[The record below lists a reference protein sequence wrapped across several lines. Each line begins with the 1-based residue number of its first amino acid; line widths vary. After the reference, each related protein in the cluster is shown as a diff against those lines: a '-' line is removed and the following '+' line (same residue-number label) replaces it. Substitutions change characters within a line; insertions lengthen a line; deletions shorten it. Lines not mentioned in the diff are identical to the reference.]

1 MKKTLRLLLMSTL
14 VLFCGSAFAE
24 DIIWQEDF
32 SGFAESVKVDPN
44 GLNPNYTFTGT
55 TFKDDGSYKGGTA
68 FYDEALAGGTA
79 PELLVAKGGG
89 SFAAKVALN
98 GKSGDMMLA
107 FKSNRNLTVTVEG
120 ATLGEKENTGN
131 DYLYPVTVAAG
142 TSEITITFTNGLSQ
156 NGRMDNIKLY
166 QGTAKKPAGLSWG
179 KGSTT
184 LTIGQEVTLTLS
196 NENNLPVT
204 YTSSDETVATISSE
218 GIITLIAAGKTT
230 ITAEFAGNDE
240 YEAQSVSIEVTVKE
254 EGGDTPDP
262 GTVTDVTVAEAL
274 TIIDGL
280 EDGKKTTEE
289 YKVKG
294 YVVAIDEINTE
305 HGNATFDIADAK
317 GGSPVLK
324 FYRGKGLNGANV
336 TDANLVKVDDLVEV
350 QGLLQKYVKEGV
362 VTPEVAQGGK
372 IVSINGEGG
381 TVTPEDVVK
390 VANIAAFNA
399 LENGKIAELTLN
411 NAIVNYKNV
420 NGNNTELFIRDSSGA
435 ALDLY
440 NMGINAEAG
449 QVLSG
454 TIIGVRDSNGSS
466 GMPGFAFAMKPVDT
480 TDASTVTVGATQTI
494 QPLVMGPDEV
504 SNYVCDLVKIESAT
518 LSEDLKKCSADGAE
532 LPLYDRFKLN
542 LLSGLDTS
550 KEYDITGLV
559 YDGGERYGMELVV
572 TGITLA
578 GGGEII
584 SDPVTPVASIAAL
597 LQMENTNNV
606 ELTLTN
612 AKVLFNDGN
621 SIYVRENGKAL
632 CFYQINGLKDAVK
645 DNSIIN
651 GKLIGNYEV
660 FNLMPELKGNKDTNL
675 DALNIED
682 SEEEA
687 VPVFTTLADVAKGKN
702 VCDLVKTVATL
713 VREVTY
719 KDDGVTVNTTKYY
732 LEDGDVKIVVV
743 NNNKNLKALADEEVT
758 LVTVTGVVNTASGAF
773 QIKLTKDAVAGSEQE
788 VPIKGDVNSDTVVD
802 VADISAII
810 SVMAGT
816 AQYPAADVNSDG
828 TVDVADISNVITI
841 MAEN

>member
-1 MKKTLRLLLMSTL
+1 MSMF
-14 VLFCGSAFAE
+14 VLFAGQAMAE

-32 SGFAESVKVDPN
+32 SGFTESIKVDPN

-89 SFAAKVALN
+89 SFVAKVALN

-142 TSEITITFTNGLSQ
+142 TSEITITFTNSLSQ

-274 TIIDGL
+274 AVIDGL
-280 EDGKKTTEE
+280 EDGKKTTNE
-289 YKVKG
+289 YKVTG
-294 YVVAIDEINTE
+294 YVVEVVEISTE
-305 HGNATFDIADAK
+305 HGNATFTMADAQ
-317 GGSPVLK
+317 GGSPVLTY
-324 FYRGKGLNGANV
+324 FRGKGFNGENITNAE
-336 TDANLVKVDDLVEV
+336 LVKVGDKVEV
-350 QGLLQKYVKEGV
+350 QGLLQKYSKDGV
-362 VTPEVAQGGK
+362 ITPEVAQGGK
-372 IVSINGEGG
+372 IISINGQTG
-381 TVTPEDVVK
+381 TEIPPVDVDK
-390 VANIAAFNA
+390 VANIAAFKDLA
-399 LENGKIAELTLN
+399 EGAVAELTLN
-411 NAIVNYKNV
+411 NAIVLYKNV
-420 NGNNTELFIRDSSGA
+420 NGNNTELFIRDSSA

-440 NMGINAEAG
+440 NMGITAEAG
-449 QVLSG
+449 QVLNG
-454 TIIGVRDSNGSS
+454 TIIGTRGANS
-466 GMPGFAFAMKPVDT
+466 GFTYAMKKSDK
-480 TDASTVTVGATQTI
+480 TDVATVTVGAAQEVT
-494 QPLVMGPDEV
+494 PLEMGPDEV
-504 SNYVCDLVKIESAT
+504 SNYVCDLVKIVGAT

-542 LLSGLDTS
+542 LLNGLDTS

-651 GKLIGNYEV
+651 GKIIGNYEV
-660 FNLMPELKGNKDTNL
+660 FNLMPELKGNKDTKL

-687 VPVFTTLADVAKGKN
+687 VPVFTTLADVAQGMN

-719 KDDGVTVNTTKYY
+719 KEDGVTVNTTKYY

-788 VPIKGDVNSDTVVD
+788 VPIKGDVNGDTVVD

>member
-1 MKKTLRLLLMSTL
+1 MSMF
-14 VLFCGSAFAE
+14 VLFTSQAFAE

-32 SGFAESVKVDPN
+32 SGFTESIKVDPN

-131 DYLYPVTVAAG
+131 DYLYPVTVTAG
-142 TSEITITFTNGLSQ
+142 TSEIIITFTNSLSQ

-274 TIIDGL
+274 AVIDGL
-280 EDGKKTTEE
+280 EDGKKTTNE
-289 YKVKG
+289 YKVTG
-294 YVVAIDEINTE
+294 YVVEVVEISTE
-305 HGNATFDIADAK
+305 HGNATFTMADAQ
-317 GGSPVLK
+317 GGSPVLTY
-324 FYRGKGLNGANV
+324 FRGKGFNGENI
-336 TDANLVKVDDLVEV
+336 TDAELVKVGDKVEV
-350 QGLLQKYVKEGV
+350 QGLLQKYAKDGV
-362 VTPEVAQGGK
+362 ITPEVAQGGK
-372 IVSINGEGG
+372 IISINGETG
-381 TVTPEDVVK
+381 TEIPPVQLTGNGTLENPYTAAD
-390 VANIAAFNA
+390 ANIVAGQLASGQTST
-399 LENGKIAELTLN
+399 ESYYIKGKIASIKYEFTADHGTAHFYISDDGQDANTFFVYSTL
-411 NAIVNYKNV
+411 YL
-420 NGNNTELFIRDSSGA
+420 GNRQWVEGDTQIKVGD
-435 ALDLY
+435 DVIIY
-440 NMGINAEAG
+440 G
-449 QVLSG
+449 QVANYQG
-454 TIIGVRDSNGSS
+454 TLETASRKSYIYSLNGV
-466 GMPGFAFAMKPVDT
+466 T
-480 TDASTVTVGATQTI
+480 
-494 QPLVMGPDEV
+494 
-504 SNYVCDLVKIESAT
+504 
-518 LSEDLKKCSADGAE
+518 
-532 LPLYDRFKLN
+532 
-542 LLSGLDTS
+542 
-550 KEYDITGLV
+550 
-559 YDGGERYGMELVV
+559 DGGQ
-572 TGITLA
+572 
-578 GGGEII
+578 
-584 SDPVTPVASIAAL
+584 VTPVEPTKVGSIAEL
-597 LQMENTNNV
+597 LEMGDTNNV
-606 ELTLTN
+606 ELTLTD

-621 SIYVRENGKAL
+621 SIYVRENGAAI
-632 CFYQINGLKDAVK
+632 CFSVDAVK
-645 DNSIIN
+645 TLFKDNAVVSGTICADYLVDKLLPKLKSNAYSNAN
-651 GKLIGNYEV
+651 GLTVTE
-660 FNLMPELKGNKDTNL
+660 
-675 DALNIED
+675 

-687 VPVFTTLADVAKGKN
+687 VPVQTTLTRVDEGEHA
-702 VCDLVKTVATL
+702 CDLITLTAQL
-713 VREVTY
+713 VR
-719 KDDGVTVNTTKYY
+719 KVTVNDKGTSSTEYY
-732 LEDGDVKIVVV
+732 LEDEEAEVKVA
-743 NNNKNLKALADEEVT
+743 NNGKNLKTLADEAEET
-758 LVTVTGVVNTASGAF
+758 GTPKIITVVGIVNSYNNAY
-773 QIKLTKDAVAGSEQE
+773 QIKLTKNAEDAAAGI
-788 VPIKGDVNSDTVVD
+788 PGDVNADGTVD